1 MILINKV
8 IYDKDARE
16 ADVELI
22 SNDVSVLCY
31 CHPVENID
39 KIYDSVHNH
48 LIAFQVNDIVLDRIP
63 VSRAKKTSD
72 GYYSYFLTGKV
83 ISNTK
88 IQVNDLTIDIGMI
101 PKDVKIGE
109 YVSCNCLRLDII
121 IR

>member
-22 SNDVSVLCY
+22 SNDVSVWCY
-31 CHPVENID
+31 CHPVESVD
-39 KIYDSVHNH
+39 KIYDSVNNH

-72 GYYSYFLTGKV
+72 GYYSYLLTGKV

-88 IQVNDLTIDIGMI
+88 IQVNDLTIDIGML

-109 YVSCNCLRLDII
+109 HVSCNCLRLDMI